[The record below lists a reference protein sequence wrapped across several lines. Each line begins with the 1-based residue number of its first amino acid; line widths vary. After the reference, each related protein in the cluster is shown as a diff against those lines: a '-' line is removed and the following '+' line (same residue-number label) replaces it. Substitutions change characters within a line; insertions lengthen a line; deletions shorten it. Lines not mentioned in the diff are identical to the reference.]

1 MKKFLVLYLISF
13 ASLNV
18 YSNYTLDQETTIAEI
33 NGISLA
39 YKSIGMKKNVHYIP
53 FNGTYEDAEENIIEF
68 LDNPSKIDRMPRSV
82 VIFEVVIE

>member
-39 YKSIGMKKNVHYIP
+39 YKSIGMEEDPPVLMVM
-53 FNGTYEDAEENIIEF
+53 GT
-68 LDNPSKIDRMPRSV
+68 
-82 VIFEVVIE
+82 